1 MTPEELQAKIEM
13 ASHISTALS
22 AALAP
27 FNDREIDIEIAVCLA
42 GVAAAYIG
50 KGRVNARVPA
60 ADIICSL
67 IQRGARESLT

>member
-1 MTPEELQAKIEM
+1 MTPEELQAKIAM

-27 FNDREIDIEIAVCLA
+27 FNNRGIDIEIAVCLA
-42 GVAAAYIG
+42 GVSAAYIG
-50 KGRVNARVPA
+50 KGRADARVPA
-60 ADIICSL
+60 ANMVCDL